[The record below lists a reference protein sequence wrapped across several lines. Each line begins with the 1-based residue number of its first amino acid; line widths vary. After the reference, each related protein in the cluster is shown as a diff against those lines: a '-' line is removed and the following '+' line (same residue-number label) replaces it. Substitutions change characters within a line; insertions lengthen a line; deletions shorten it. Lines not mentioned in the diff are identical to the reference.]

1 MPRALSLIVAISF
14 ATGCAH
20 APQEPTTGSRAP
32 SAERLIARAQR
43 DEICRYE
50 AALGTRIPVYTCVSR
65 DEYVSRQLHSLDLLR
80 SSPRIGR

>member
-1 MPRALSLIVAISF
+1 MHPAVLLMVAIAF
-14 ATGCAH
+14 ASGCAH
-20 APQEPTTGSRAP
+20 APPAAATGSRTP

-50 AALGTRIPVYTCVSR
+50 AALGTRIPVYTCLSR